1 MPNFEKSEN
10 KPEENGQ
17 NTQNHDVNG
26 SSSKTF
32 TQDEVNS
39 IVGKRVAE
47 ERAKFGDYDEL
58 KKRAAEFDKL
68 KSGNETELEKT
79 VKKLNDLQK
88 KIDGMERE
96 KTVSAIR
103 QKVAD
108 EKKVPVSLLYG
119 TTEEDCNKQ
128 ADLILDFSKKS
139 TYPELKDG
147 GETSPTPSGKTRDQ
161 FAAWFDKAINSN

>member
-17 NTQNHDVNG
+17 NTQNHDVNS
-26 SSSKTF
+26 SSSKMF
-32 TQDEVNS
+32 SQNEVNS

-108 EKKVPVSLLYG
+108 EKKVPASLLYG

-161 FAAWFDKAINSN
+161 FAEWFDKAINSN